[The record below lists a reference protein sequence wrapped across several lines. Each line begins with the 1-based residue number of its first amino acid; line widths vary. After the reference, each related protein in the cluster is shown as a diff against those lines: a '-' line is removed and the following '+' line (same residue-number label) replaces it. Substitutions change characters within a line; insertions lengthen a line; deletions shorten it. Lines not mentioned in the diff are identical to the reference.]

1 MYAVQFEADINDGFL
16 RVPSMYKEIYQAH
29 AKVTIIVDDTAQK
42 ASNTDKNS
50 LKKTSGI
57 LANLCIDPVSYQA
70 SCREDR

>member
-1 MYAVQFEADINDGFL
+1 MYAVQFEADIDNGLL

-29 AKVTIIVDDTAQK
+29 AKVTIMVDDTFQK
-42 ASNTDKNS
+42 VGNVDKSS

-57 LANLCIDPVSYQA
+57 LANLHIDPIIYQA